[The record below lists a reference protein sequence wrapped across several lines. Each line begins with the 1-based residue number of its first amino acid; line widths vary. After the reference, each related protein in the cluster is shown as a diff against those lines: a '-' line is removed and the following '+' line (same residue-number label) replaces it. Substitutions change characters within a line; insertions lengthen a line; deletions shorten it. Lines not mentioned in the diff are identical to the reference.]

1 MALGLLQITGQIPPK
16 YVKVLRQKRGK
27 YSKFLL
33 GFVGEKDGDEE
44 PLLLKQSWRN
54 AINSLLFYENLQL
67 CDRTLWVPGSWDW
80 PRMVMWMANRE
91 HELFM
96 ISQVVI
102 LQHSFGR
109 RTFCCNTVLLQ
120 ASEQK
125 MVYELKNNCLDTNCV
140 ARWVLGALAQ
150 DQPPCIALC

>member
-1 MALGLLQITGQIPPK
+1 
-16 YVKVLRQKRGK
+16 
-27 YSKFLL
+27 
-33 GFVGEKDGDEE
+33 
-44 PLLLKQSWRN
+44 
-54 AINSLLFYENLQL
+54 
-67 CDRTLWVPGSWDW
+67 
-80 PRMVMWMANRE
+80 MWMANRE

-125 MVYELKNNCLDTNCV
+125 MVYELKNY
-140 ARWVLGALAQ
+140 AYASPYPS
-150 DQPPCIALC
+150 PPDGLVSLTSRIMRCKAIGL